1 MFFNFLIWKCFLKSK
16 QSYFRYY
23 FRCMSG
29 YTRHRIRNT
38 INREKVGVAPIV
50 EKMIVSSLGD
60 LGILRRPIEVP
71 VKRFE

>member
-1 MFFNFLIWKCFLKSK
+1 
-16 QSYFRYY
+16 
-23 FRCMSG
+23 MSG